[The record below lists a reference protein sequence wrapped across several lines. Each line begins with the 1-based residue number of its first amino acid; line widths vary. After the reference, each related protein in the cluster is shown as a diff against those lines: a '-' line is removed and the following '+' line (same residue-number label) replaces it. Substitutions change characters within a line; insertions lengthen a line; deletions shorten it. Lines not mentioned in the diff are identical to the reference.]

1 MAGIYGLSGSGMDV
15 DALVKQLMTAQ
26 KASDAGLTQKQ
37 TVLQWKKEA
46 YNKVYDDISNFR
58 NSVFSYKLQG
68 MLNPK
73 EVSSSNTSVATATA
87 LGDAANVTHSLEVSQ
102 LADGVK
108 LTSGGAIST
117 GSSGV
122 INSQIDNTLNAPFT
136 FTIANGTASKSIT
149 IDPSKET
156 MNDLV
161 SKINSSGTNIQASYD
176 TSLDRFFLSTTNTGA
191 ATGISFSSITGDPAI
206 TGDAANDAI
215 LANAAKVNKFIS
227 DLKLGGLGAAQPDVP
242 IAGTTTYASAP
253 GKDAQFTLDGTDLT
267 QTSNVFTIA
276 SVAYHL
282 TGTTGAQPAT
292 SISITNDVDKAVA
305 SIKSLV
311 DSYNT
316 ILTGMN
322 GKTSEARYA
331 AYTPLTAD
339 QKTSMK
345 DEEIKAW
352 NIKAQSGMLHND
364 TTLNSLVNNMR
375 NAFSNPISGL
385 TGQYSSASAIGITTG
400 NYTEKG
406 KLYLDET
413 KLRKALTS
421 DPNVLNTMFAT
432 PGTNIVNTTTIDS
445 NTQGIAGRL
454 YDVLKTTMDNLSKQA
469 GTTTTA
475 SSDTSSY
482 LAKQIKAYTTRITA
496 ATTRET
502 KMEAAYYKRFNAME
516 TALSKLNT
524 QSTWLVQQFGL

>member
-15 DALVKQLMTAQ
+15 DALVKSLMTVQ
-26 KASDAGLTQKQ
+26 RASNAGLTQKQ

-58 NSVFSYKLQG
+58 NSVFNYKLQG
-68 MLNPK
+68 TLNPK
-73 EVSSSNTSVATATA
+73 VVSSSNTSVATATA
-87 LGDAANVTHSLEVSQ
+87 LGDAANVTHSLVVSQ

-108 LTSGGAIST
+108 LTSSGSIST
-117 GSSGV
+117 GSSGN

-149 IDPSKET
+149 IDPSTET

-176 TSLDRFFLSTTNTGA
+176 TTLDRFFLSTTNTGA
-191 ATGISFSSITGDPAI
+191 TTGIRFSSLSSDT
-206 TGDAANDAI
+206 
-215 LANAAKVNKFIS
+215 NANKFIS

-242 IAGTTTYASAP
+242 IVGTTTYASAP
-253 GKDAQFTLDGTDLT
+253 GKDAEFTLDGTDLT
-267 QTSNVFTIA
+267 KSSNVFTIA
-276 SVAYHL
+276 SVSYHL
-282 TGTTGAQPAT
+282 TGTTGTQPAT
-292 SISITNDVDKAVA
+292 SIGVTNDVDKAVA

-311 DSYNT
+311 ESYNT
-316 ILTGMN
+316 ILTAMN

-331 AYTPLTAD
+331 AYAPLTAD

-345 DEEIKAW
+345 EEEITAW
-352 NIKAQSGMLHND
+352 NIKAKSGMLYND
-364 TTLNSLVNNMR
+364 TTLNSLVNKMR

-385 TGQYSSASAIGITTG
+385 TGQYTSASAIGITTG

-413 KLRKALTS
+413 KLRTALTN
-421 DPNVLNTMFAT
+421 DPNVLNAIFAT
-432 PGTNIVNTTTIDS
+432 PGTNIVNTTTIDP
-445 NTQGIAGRL
+445 NTQGIAARL
-454 YDVLKTTMDNLSKQA
+454 YDVLKTTMDTLSTQA
-469 GTTTTA
+469 GTTSTA

-482 LAKQIKAYTTRITA
+482 LAKQIKTFTNRITQ
-496 ATTRET
+496 ATARET
-502 KMEAAYYKRFNAME
+502 KMEAAYYKQFNTME
-516 TALSKLNT
+516 TALAKLNT
-524 QSTWLVQQFGL
+524 QSNWLFQQMGSS